1 MSKRRTESYKKNSV
15 KEKVSS
21 TKHVELVLGEDRE
34 REKVRTS
41 FLTQIKTLHSIAIAE
56 YPEPTYPHPPSPL
69 HDLG

>member
-1 MSKRRTESYKKNSV
+1 M

-34 REKVRTS
+34 KREKKKNI
-41 FLTQIKTLHSIAIAE
+41 FLTQIKTLHSIAIVVC
-56 YPEPTYPHPPSPL
+56 PEPTYPHPPSPL